1 MADEVSGVSA
11 DPAQNIHKLRAAL
24 QAEAL
29 AATRSDREHQ
39 NLPLGV
45 SGRAALAA
53 AILFLVKKPRPDQAE
68 RGSEPRKRSPNPE
81 ERW

>member
-45 SGRAALAA
+45 SGRAAPGCGHS
-53 AILFLVKKPRPDQAE
+53 FFSKKAPPGPSRAGQ
-68 RGSEPRKRSPNPE
+68 
-81 ERW
+81 